1 VSTGLITG
9 AASGIGSACVRAL
22 AGSTELVVLSG
33 RRREPLERIAGR
45 VDGRSAIVPADI
57 ATAEGRDA
65 VLAAVEG
72 PLAWVV
78 LASGVPA
85 RKPLR
90 ELAEDEVE
98 ATLAANLLG
107 PTLLLRRLLHV
118 DWQAPAAVVVIG
130 SISATRSLPGRSV
143 YGSSKAGIEHLA
155 RTLAAEVATAGIRV
169 NVVAPGVIE
178 TPFLGEAAGALTAWV
193 RARVPQ
199 ARAGTPDEVAQLVRY
214 LIVDAPTYL
223 TGARIAVDGGAETVA

>member
-1 VSTGLITG
+1 VSTGVVTG
-9 AASGIGSACVRAL
+9 AAGGIGSACVRAL
-22 AGSTELVVLSG
+22 AGSAELLVLAG
-33 RRREPLERIAGR
+33 RRREPLERIAR
-45 VDGRSAIVPADI
+45 EVDGRTAVVPADI
-57 ATAEGRDA
+57 ATTEGRDA

-72 PLAWVV
+72 PLAWAV

-90 ELAEDEVE
+90 ELEEEEIA
-98 ATLAANLLG
+98 ATFAANLLG
-107 PTLLLRRLLHV
+107 PTLLLRRLLNAA
-118 DWQAPAAVVVIG
+118 WQPPASVIVIG

-155 RTLAAEVATAGIRV
+155 QSLAAEVAGSGLRV

-178 TPFLGEAAGALTAWV
+178 TPFLGEAAGALTDWV
-193 RARVPQ
+193 KVRVPQ
-199 ARAGTPDEVAQLVRY
+199 ARAGAPDEVAQLVRY
-214 LIVDAPTYL
+214 LILDAPAYL